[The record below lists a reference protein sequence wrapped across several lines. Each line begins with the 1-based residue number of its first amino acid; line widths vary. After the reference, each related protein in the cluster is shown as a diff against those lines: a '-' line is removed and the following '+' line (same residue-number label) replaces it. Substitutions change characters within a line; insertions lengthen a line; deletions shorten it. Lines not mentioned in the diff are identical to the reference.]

1 MKRILKALLS
11 SISVISM
18 ASLLVGSL
26 GSYVV
31 LADETTTTAATQT
44 KKNLTTEAKNL
55 YYGYNITGGKAL
67 MEADAIAKVHPI
79 IDLNSDYP
87 IEWTALS
94 GEQEN
99 KKYASFSLRDI
110 VEEYA
115 MSVSSDIEA
124 AGKIKAIRLSANLG
138 VAFNTEQRVSNVYSE
153 YYEMYSCR
161 IEKGA
166 YVVHN
171 LEARDIRK
179 YLSAKFVED
188 INSIKSSS
196 DAEAFFNKYGT
207 HLSTGYKYGGL
218 MNITNYKTTSDSSV
232 QLNRGISLDTKI
244 SAAITKANAGQ
255 SISLSEM
262 YGASETTSEQTST
275 YNFKSYG
282 GEAVAGVNI
291 DSLFTYNP
299 SITGNGKYE
308 YGRWVDSINA
318 GTNLAI
324 IGVANGCELIPLW
337 DLLEPNADP
346 NIRKYMIKAYTEM
359 CGEKYEEYLKM
370 YPSLNRTISVQHNS
384 ENSSV
389 PVIDG
394 SFIKTK
400 NDYFY
405 FVSITDIDKDSSSAT
420 HKEVHEGDVLYLS
433 ISNPTTDNYE
443 YVCSGC
449 EVVDKR
455 SAIFKVTGKKND
467 NVSIK
472 YKDNTA
478 ETLLLSVPVNSTYF
492 EGGTGTKEYP
502 YLICNADQFQRLT
515 NAKEKTYYKLINDID
530 FKGISIHP
538 MGTFNGQLDGN
549 YCTISN
555 FSIAE
560 TDKWG
565 LFSQIGS
572 SGEIKN
578 LKIEKAGS
586 CLDSTEFAKGVLA
599 LNLKNDEPVK
609 LNAITASKAGI
620 ICAENHG
627 NIVDCMV
634 NDCYIC
640 NVDVSRTTL
649 KDDSNRKDYK
659 QTEMSTGL
667 LAGENSGGILGCMV
681 NNSSAVGAY
690 LCNKE
695 KNRDSI
701 FIYTG
706 GLVGKA
712 NEGSLKG
719 CVLINDKDHKIISVV
734 GNNNVARLFDAKNE
748 VRAFVGGLIGYCKP
762 NSTVT
767 LDSVYVQ
774 ISADTLEVYS
784 KDYANKPDKYQY
796 LKSIAAIAHD
806 EDTLKLSNC
815 YYYCESKSNNLHCY
829 IVPDFSKK
837 ADSIDTKNV
846 FKSHDEEFNNNG
858 NQRLDKYKNFYDSTY
873 YFDGSIRH
881 ILEKKRS
888 EHIRL
893 VVDDNDSNMKS
904 VYCKGDKLTING
916 LKLQGDAR
924 DGKELLEPVVFN
936 VRLTEK
942 ELTKAIDTPLT
953 TLGKSSYKVEL
964 SGYGQDVSLSKKYL
978 LEVNDNAVSGLVVEN
993 KANKTIYLDKAKDFV
1008 STWSS
1013 KDLTVTAILS
1023 NGRRVTESDKDFASF
1038 VDKSKIELVTKT
1050 EDLANGDNYIKV
1062 KYNLNGHEL
1071 NASYIVPVIE
1081 RQVTSIK
1088 IQDVPVKKD
1097 YQAGERVDIS
1107 GIKVTVNYD
1116 QGPSDLCTSIDQ
1128 LSVTGDIVA
1137 EGENIVVVTYEGY
1150 LNCTDSFTINGKLSS
1165 SSNKPIVQP
1174 KNNPLSGAKKVLF
1187 TIIKV
1192 ILIIAGI
1199 IVAIIVCIVII
1210 VAVSVSKKN
1219 KSAKSV
1225 GESIEKT
1232 KGTVPLKNENME
1244 ESSDETA
1251 EADSDSLKEDV
1262 DSSESTE

>member
-11 SISVISM
+11 SISVISVACLM
-18 ASLLVGSL
+18 VGTL
-26 GSYVV
+26 GGYVV
-31 LADETTTTAATQT
+31 TADETTSAVTQT

-87 IEWTALS
+87 IEWTGFS

-138 VAFNTEQRVSNVYSE
+138 VAFNTEQRVSSVYSE

-161 IEKGA
+161 IEKGS
-166 YVVHN
+166 YVVHG

-244 SAAITKANAGQ
+244 SAAIAKANAGQ

-359 CGEKYEEYLKM
+359 CGDKYEEYLKM
-370 YPSLNRTISVQHNS
+370 YPSLNRTISTQHS
-384 ENSSV
+384 TENSSA
-389 PVIDG
+389 PVLDG
-394 SFIKTK
+394 TFIKTK

-405 FVSITDIDKDSSSAT
+405 FVRNTDLDISSSSAT

-433 ISNPTTDNYE
+433 ISNPTADNYE

-467 NVSIK
+467 TVSIK
-472 YKDNTA
+472 YKDNNT
-478 ETLLLSVPVNSTYF
+478 ETLLISVPVTSSYF

-502 YLICNADQFQRLT
+502 YLICNSEQFQRLT
-515 NAKEKTYYKLINDID
+515 NAKEKTYFKLINDID
-530 FKGISIHP
+530 FNGISIHP
-538 MGTFNGQLDGN
+538 LGTFNGHLDGN
-549 YCTISN
+549 YCSISN
-555 FSIAE
+555 FNIVE

-565 LFSQIGS
+565 LFSQIGP
-572 SGEIKN
+572 SGEIEN
-578 LKIEKAGS
+578 LKIEKAGT
-586 CLDSTEFAKGVLA
+586 CFNSTEFAKGVLA
-599 LNLKNDEPVK
+599 LNLNNDEPAK
-609 LNAITASKAGI
+609 LNAISASKAGI
-620 ICAENHG
+620 FCAENYG
-627 NIVDCMV
+627 TLENCMV
-634 NDCYIC
+634 VDCYIC
-640 NVDVSRTTL
+640 NVDISRSTL
-649 KDDSNRKDYK
+649 KDDPDRKDYK

-667 LAGENSGGILGCMV
+667 LVGENSGGILGCMV
-681 NNSSAVGAY
+681 KNSSVVGAY

-695 KNRDSI
+695 KNRDNI
-701 FIYTG
+701 FVYTG
-706 GLVGKA
+706 GLVGRA
-712 NEGSLKG
+712 NEGTLKG
-719 CVLINDKDHKIISVV
+719 CVLISDKDHKIISVV

-748 VRAFVGGLIGYCKP
+748 VRAYVGGLIGYCKQ

-774 ISADTLEVYS
+774 IAADTLEVNS
-784 KDYANKPDKYQY
+784 KNYANKPDKYQY

-806 EDTLKLSNC
+806 DTTLKLSNC
-815 YYYCESKSNNLHCY
+815 YHYCESKGNNLHCY
-829 IVPDFSKK
+829 IVPDYSKK
-837 ADSIDTKNV
+837 ADSIDTKNAY
-846 FKSHDEEFNNNG
+846 KSHDEEFNNNG
-858 NQRLDKYKNFYDSTY
+858 NQRLDKFSNFYDTTY
-873 YFDGSIRH
+873 YFDGSIYH

-888 EHIRL
+888 EHISY
-893 VVDDNDSNMKS
+893 VVDDNNSGMKS
-904 VYCKGDKLTING
+904 VYCKGDRFTING
-916 LKLQGDAR
+916 LKLEGKAN
-924 DGKELLEPVVFN
+924 DGKEIIEPVVFK
-936 VRLTEK
+936 VQLTENK
-942 ELTKAIDTPLT
+942 LIKPIDTPLT
-953 TLGKSSYKVEL
+953 ILGNSSYNVEF
-964 SGYGQDVSLSKKYL
+964 SAYGQDVICAKKYS
-978 LEVNDNAVSGLVVEN
+978 LEINDNAVSGLVVEN
-993 KANKTIYLDKAKDFV
+993 KANKAIYLDKAEEFV
-1008 STWSS
+1008 STWSP
-1013 KDLTVTAILS
+1013 KDLTVTAVLS
-1023 NGRRVTESDKDFASF
+1023 NGRRVTESDKDFASL
-1038 VDKSKIELVTKT
+1038 VDKSKLEIVTTSK
-1050 EDLANGDNYIKV
+1050 DLAKGDNYIKV

-1081 RQVTSIK
+1081 RKVTSIK
-1088 IQDVPVKKD
+1088 IQEAPAKKD
-1097 YQAGERVDIS
+1097 YQAGDRVDIS
-1107 GIKVTVNYD
+1107 GIKVMINYD
-1116 QGPSDLCTSIDQ
+1116 QGPSELCTAIEQ
-1128 LSVTGDIVA
+1128 LSITGDIVA

-1150 LNCTDSFTINGKLSS
+1150 LNCTDSFTINGTPSTSS
-1165 SSNKPIVQP
+1165 NNKPIVQP
-1174 KNNPLSGAKKVLF
+1174 ENNPITGAKKVLS
-1187 TIIKV
+1187 TIVKV
-1192 ILIIAGI
+1192 ILIIVGV
-1199 IVAIIVCIVII
+1199 IVAIIIIIVIV

-1219 KSAKSV
+1219 KTVKPV
-1225 GESIEKT
+1225 DETKGESKERVSGTDVPENTDAEK
-1232 KGTVPLKNENME
+1232 
-1244 ESSDETA
+1244 SSDE
-1251 EADSDSLKEDV
+1251 E
-1262 DSSESTE
+1262 